1 MKPFVTSRRLITENR
16 VSSRISGPGWS
27 RQTGSTFFQAS
38 RCAIRNNSTFR
49 LPKLHRD
56 HLQSTY
62 NGHMLH
68 SSTTDP
74 FKLALYKLMGKIDPS
89 KRTVPDV
96 TVTTEDWLWFQLAMV
111 RLVLDNIRPDM
122 NYDPTARRRR
132 TWRPTWSFRCCLWLR
147 SAALRW
153 AS

>member
-1 MKPFVTSRRLITENR
+1 MALRHHPARRRSANLGEVVLPRSHWTSTRGDRRSSPLPAGHRPSGTELPR
-16 VSSRISGPGWS
+16 QLQDLVGVAGPEVCFSKFLGVLS
-27 RQTGSTFFQAS
+27 
-38 RCAIRNNSTFR
+38 NSTQPFR

-89 KRTVPDV
+89 KRTVPDI
-96 TVTTEDWLWFQLAMV
+96 TVTTEDWLWFQLTMV
-111 RLVLDNIRPDM
+111 RAYWTD
-122 NYDPTARRRR
+122 
-132 TWRPTWSFRCCLWLR
+132 WRQY
-147 SAALRW
+147 
-153 AS
+153 